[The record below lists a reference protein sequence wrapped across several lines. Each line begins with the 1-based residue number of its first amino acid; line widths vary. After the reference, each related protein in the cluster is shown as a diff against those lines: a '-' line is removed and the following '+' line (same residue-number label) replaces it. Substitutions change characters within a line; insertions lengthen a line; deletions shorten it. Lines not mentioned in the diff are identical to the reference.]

1 MIFFSFLS
9 LLLIFNFI
17 SLLPAN
23 TPGNIIHNQ
32 RFAAAQSL
40 QSNNETTT
48 QKNSISLFEH
58 PLFIMIHDLNI
69 QNDAF
74 KKIVDT
80 CLKIDKNCF
89 TKSYLQLYS
98 QQLAFPERYCLQI
111 LIKKLLD
118 YCDKEI
124 ISHPYYNFL
133 YNYPTPFD
141 TTTVVKEIKSFKDF
155 TDNPD
160 HLKFLKM
167 YRLLLKTENTYF
179 TLPIEFNADQYLS
192 EQTEYDSFFDSHN
205 NKPDDLYNS
214 LQPYTLPVTL
224 GVAQYLYS
232 LAQMADFFKK
242 DPKKKIYNAQQ
253 LKKDLN
259 DIARQAPIDPTLFRS
274 DLFTVKS

>member
-1 MIFFSFLS
+1 MIYLSFLS
-9 LLLIFNFI
+9 LLLIFNSI
-17 SLLPAN
+17 LLLPAH
-23 TPGNIIHNQ
+23 TPANIMPQQ
-32 RFAAAQSL
+32 RFAATQSL

-48 QKNSISLFEH
+48 QENSISLFEH
-58 PLFIMIHDLNI
+58 PLFAMIHDLKI
-69 QNDAF
+69 QDDAS

-133 YNYPTPFD
+133 YNYSTHFD
-141 TTTVVKEIKSFKDF
+141 TNPIVKQLKSFKDF
-155 TDNPD
+155 VNNPD

-179 TLPIEFNADQYLS
+179 RLPIEFNFEQYVS
-192 EQTEYDSFFDSHN
+192 QQNEFDSFFDSLTN
-205 NKPDDLYNS
+205 NNPDNS
-214 LQPYTLPVTL
+214 LQPYALPVTL
-224 GVAQYLYS
+224 GVAPYLCL
-232 LAQMADFFKK
+232 LAQMTDSLKN
-242 DPKKKIYNAQQ
+242 DHKKKMYNAQQ

-259 DIARQAPIDPTLFRS
+259 DIARQAPINPTLFRS
-274 DLFTVKS
+274 DFFIVKS